1 MKKRSKEEKIY
12 DAFLV
17 SLSKH
22 EKIFKVDV
30 GDLDVFT
37 TSKILTKIKENYN
50 KELRN
55 VIRNERKK
63 KLEQLYKKYD
73 RTF

>member
-1 MKKRSKEEKIY
+1 MKKRSKEEIIY

-22 EKIFKVDV
+22 EKIIKIDV
-30 GDLDVFT
+30 SDLDVFT

-63 KLEQLYKKYD
+63 KLEKLYGK
-73 RTF
+73 